1 MSLNTAEKAQVI
13 ENIVGKMSLPK
24 NDTGT
29 PEVQVALLTEKIKR
43 LTEHLKANKQDVHS
57 RHGLVNLVSKRRR
70 LLNYLKKTALTRY
83 QQLLVELEL
92 RR

>member
-1 MSLNTAEKAQVI
+1 MSLTTAEKTQVI
-13 ENIVGKMSLPK
+13 ENIAAKMALPK

-29 PEVQVALLTEKIKR
+29 PEVQVALLTAQIKR

-70 LLNYLKKTALTRY
+70 LLNYLKNNALARY

>member
-1 MSLNTAEKAQVI
+1 MLTAAEKTQVI
-13 ENIVGKMSLPK
+13 EKIAGKMSLTQT
-24 NDTGT
+24 NTGT

-43 LTEHLKANKQDVHS
+43 LTEHLKANKQDFHS

-70 LLNYLKKTALTRY
+70 LLNYLKANGLSRY

>member
-1 MSLNTAEKAQVI
+1 MSLTTAEKAQLI
-13 ENIVGKMSLPK
+13 ENIVGKLGLPK

-29 PEVQVALLTEKIKR
+29 PEVQVALLTETIKR

-57 RHGLVNLVSKRRR
+57 RHGLIKLVSKRRR
-70 LLNYLKKTALTRY
+70 LLNYLKKTALARY
-83 QQLLVELEL
+83 QTLLVELEL

>member
-1 MSLNTAEKAQVI
+1 MSLTAAEKAQVI
-13 ENIVGKMSLPK
+13 ENIAGKMSLAK
-24 NDTGT
+24 TDTGSS
-29 PEVQVALLTEKIKR
+29 ESQIALLTAKIKR

-57 RHGLVNLVSKRRR
+57 RHGLVNMVSKRRR
-70 LLNYLKKTALTRY
+70 LLNYLKKTALARY